1 MRFGVNDTQWT
12 VCAGLDDQGLA
23 ESFSSLDRV
32 FELTGTLA
40 SKGAF
45 CHVIR
50 VRVGDRDYYVK
61 RYWPR
66 GKHARKA
73 LGRDHA
79 ETECRNLAYFAR
91 LGIPVPKVV
100 AQGSQRT
107 LGLLRRGAIVTEG
120 VPLSSDLQTL
130 ACTRPDL
137 FHDRQW
143 LSRVLGLVAD
153 YVCRLHEDGF
163 AHRDLKWRNILVT
176 ADDPSRVLFL
186 DCPSGRH
193 VSRLSLR
200 HSIVRDLAMLDKSA
214 RAFLSRTMRLR
225 FFRRYVGRA
234 RLSRG
239 DRELMAQVMMFQP
252 RHRRLP
258 IPQSLNL

>member
-1 MRFGVNDTQWT
+1 MRFAVSDTRWT
-12 VCAGLDDQGLA
+12 VCAGLEDQGPA

-32 FELTGTLA
+32 FELTGPLA

-61 RYWPR
+61 RYCPQ
-66 GKHARKA
+66 GKHVRKA

-100 AQGSQRT
+100 ARGSQRT
-107 LGLLRRGAIVTEG
+107 LGLLRRGALVTEG
-120 VPLSSDLQTL
+120 IPLSTDLQTL

-137 FHDRQW
+137 FHDRRW
-143 LSRVLGLVAD
+143 LSHILGLVAD
-153 YVCRLHEDGF
+153 YVHRLHEDGF

-176 ADDPSRVLFL
+176 TGDPPRVFFL

-193 VSRLSLR
+193 TSGPSLR
-200 HSIVRDLAMLDKSA
+200 HSIIRDLAMLDKSA
-214 RAFLSRTMRLR
+214 RMVLSRTIRLR
-225 FFRRYVGRA
+225 FFRRYLGRT
-234 RLSRG
+234 RLSPE
-239 DRELMAQVMMFQP
+239 DRALMTRIMTFES
-252 RHRRLP
+252 RRRWLAV
-258 IPQSLNL
+258 PQSLNL